1 MQGFMYFRDMSSIND
16 AFFQKPQRWQ
26 FELLAL
32 RNILLSE
39 SLQESIKWGTPC
51 YSWEDKNIVILG
63 PFKHYVTLGFFKG
76 ALLSDTLNLLVKP
89 GEHSQAGRQLRVE
102 SVEEIKQKEV
112 IILQYLQQAIQ
123 VEQKGIE
130 FVPTEMNL
138 GIFPEEW
145 ASRLAATPALAKAFH
160 QLTPGRQR
168 AYQIFFSAPQQAA
181 TRERRIDKM
190 VPLILSGKG
199 INDCTCGL
207 SNKMPYC
214 DGSHKQLRKQ

>member
-1 MQGFMYFRDMSSIND
+1 MSSIND

-26 FELLAL
+26 PELLAL
-32 RNILLSE
+32 RTILISE
-39 SLQESIKWGTPC
+39 PLQESIKWGKPC

-63 PFKHYVTLGFFKG
+63 PFKNFVTLGFFKG
-76 ALLSDTLNLLVKP
+76 ALLSDTLELLVKP
-89 GEHSQAGRQLRVE
+89 GEHTQAGRQLRFE
-102 SVEEIKQKEV
+102 SVEDIKQKEV
-112 IILQYLQQAIQ
+112 TIRQYLQQAIQ
-123 VEQKGIE
+123 IEQKGIE
-130 FVPTEMNL
+130 FVPTELNS

-145 ASRLAATPALAKAFH
+145 ASRLAATPALAKAFS

-168 AYQIFFSAPQQAA
+168 AYQIYFSAPQQAA

-207 SNKMPYC
+207 SKKMPYC
-214 DGSHKQLRKQ
+214 DGSHKQLRNQ